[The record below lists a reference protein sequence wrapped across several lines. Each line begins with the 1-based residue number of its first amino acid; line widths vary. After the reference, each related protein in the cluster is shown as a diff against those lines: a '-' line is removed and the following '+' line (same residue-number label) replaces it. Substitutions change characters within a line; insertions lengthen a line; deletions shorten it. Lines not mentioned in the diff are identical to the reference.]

1 MEAVA
6 LIFAPHP
13 DDAEIGMGGT
23 IAAMVAAGVRVVVV
37 DLTDGEP
44 TPFGSLEVRA
54 RETAAASQVLGIR
67 ERRLLNL
74 PNRALFD
81 TVENRT
87 QVAAVIREIRPTLI
101 FSPYWE
107 DLHPDHVQASALV
120 DAARFYAKF
129 VKSDLPYQPW
139 FAPRQ
144 LYFFSTHLRV
154 RFNPSVVFD
163 ISQQLEQKMA
173 AIRAYESQ
181 FVHHPGNVARVQ
193 AIETEALYW
202 GMQSGVRAAE
212 PFVSR
217 EVVRLA
223 RPSTLFE
230 G

>member
-6 LIFAPHP
+6 LVFAPHP
-13 DDAEIGMGGT
+13 DDAEIAMGGT
-23 IAAMVAAGVRVVVV
+23 VAALIAAQVRVVVV

-44 TPFGSLEVRA
+44 TPFGSPEVRA
-54 RETAAASQVLGIR
+54 RETAAASRVLGIR

-81 TVENRT
+81 TVENRK
-87 QVAAVIREIRPTLI
+87 QVAAVIREVRPTLI

-107 DLHPDHVQASALV
+107 DLHPDHVQAAALV

-129 VKSDLPYQPW
+129 VKSDLPFEPW

-154 RFNPSVVFD
+154 RFNPNFVFD
-163 ISQQLEQKMA
+163 ISQYVEQKMA
-173 AIRAYESQ
+173 SIRAYESQ
-181 FVHHPGNVARVQ
+181 FVHHAGNAARLQ
-193 AIETEALYW
+193 EIETEALYW
-202 GMQSGVRAAE
+202 GMQAGTRAAE

-223 RPSTLFE
+223 RPTTLFE